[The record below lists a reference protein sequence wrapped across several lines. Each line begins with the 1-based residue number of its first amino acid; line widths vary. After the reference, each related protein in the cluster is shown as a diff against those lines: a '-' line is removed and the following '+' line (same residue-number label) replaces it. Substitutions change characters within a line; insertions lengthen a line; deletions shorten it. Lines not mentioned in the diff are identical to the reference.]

1 MRSSYTCLTKK
12 NLAMEAQRKSK
23 RKRQPTRDLG
33 RVEKAMAELPS
44 DSSQLERSEQHSSQ
58 TAAEEAAVVCCS
70 DGSDFESDTVHQ
82 PTKRVAAQGSSVAPT
97 AISSL
102 KRSKQE
108 NVVWKLKLENAK
120 EKIKSLENERDFLR
134 NQLSEALALANKEDQ
149 VTAAPSLH
157 EKSIEKSSSS
167 SSSTSSSSD
176 SSSSSSSSSSERGK
190 KKKKKK
196 KRNNSNNKKDSKK
209 KKGKKGN
216 KNNTKIGKRVLTP
229 EESMDRYRRVFVA
242 VKNGMTKTEAY
253 VKVGVDRKTV
263 AATAAISELH
273 AVDKDLY
280 DQLRASMPKGE
291 TLYLFSAKCNL
302 EILGRNLQDKVNEK
316 KSNGEL
322 LQIGHRA

>member
-1 MRSSYTCLTKK
+1 
-12 NLAMEAQRKSK
+12 
-23 RKRQPTRDLG
+23 
-33 RVEKAMAELPS
+33 MAES
-44 DSSQLERSEQHSSQ
+44 
-58 TAAEEAAVVCCS
+58 VVCCS

-167 SSSTSSSSD
+167 STSSSSSSD
-176 SSSSSSSSSSERGK
+176 SSSSSSSSSSERG
-190 KKKKKK
+190 KKKK

-216 KNNTKIGKRVLTP
+216 KKNTKIGKRVLTP
-229 EESMDRYRRVFVA
+229 EESMDRYRRVLVA
-242 VKNGMTKTEAY
+242 VKKGMTKTEAY

-273 AVDKDLY
+273 AVDKDLP
-280 DQLRASMPKGE
+280 LFTESVHNN
-291 TLYLFSAKCNL
+291 LFSTSVHNSL
-302 EILGRNLQDKVNEK
+302 FTVSVHNSLFTVSVHSEERRTPLVGFTSTNLQNIADVYSIKNK
-316 KSNGEL
+316 PP
-322 LQIGHRA
+322 